1 VAKKTELL
9 YERPA
14 AFARR
19 RTTTMMLSRA
29 SVGFLLALSST
40 GCHHPD
46 GPHKFRMSGVSVT
59 GTGDFEAKP
68 DIARITVGCE
78 SQAPS
83 AAEAT
88 QATTTKIA
96 AIIAAIKQA
105 GVQDKDVQTAQLSVY
120 SEQVA
125 PPPYP
130 PSPMPAAAPGKGA
143 ASSSLPVPPP
153 LPQFFYRA
161 TNTVSVTIR
170 QLDRAGAIVGAAF
183 AAGANQAGG
192 IQFDVENH
200 QPLEDQARAKA
211 VLDATHRAQELARLT
226 NVKLG
231 RILSV
236 TEGSGPDL
244 GPQPMYAAKAASFRS
259 EGSVT
264 PVEGGQIKVTYVVQ
278 VVYALGD

>member
-1 VAKKTELL
+1 VAKKTKLL

-29 SVGFLLALSST
+29 SVGFLLALAAT

-59 GTGDFEAKP
+59 GTGEFEAKP
-68 DIARITVGCE
+68 DIAHITVGCE

-130 PSPMPAAAPGKGA
+130 PSPIPAAAPGKTA
-143 ASSSLPVPPP
+143 ASSVAVAPP

-170 QLDRAGAIVGAAF
+170 QLDRAGAVIGAAF

-236 TEGSGPDL
+236 TEGAVSD

-259 EGSVT
+259 EGNVT

>member
-1 VAKKTELL
+1 
-9 YERPA
+9 
-14 AFARR
+14 
-19 RTTTMMLSRA
+19 MMLSRA
-29 SVGFLLALSST
+29 SVSFLLALAAV

-46 GPHKFRMSGVSVT
+46 GPHKFRMSGSVT
-59 GTGDFEAKP
+59 GTGEFEAKP
-68 DIARITVGCE
+68 DIARITVGSE

-83 AAEAT
+83 AADAT

-105 GVQDKDVQTAQLSVY
+105 GVLDKDVQTAQLSVY

-143 ASSSLPVPPP
+143 TSSLPVPPP
-153 LPQFFYRA
+153 LPQFVYRA

-170 QLDRAGAIVGAAF
+170 QLDRAGAIIGAAF
-183 AAGANQAGG
+183 TAGANQAGG

-244 GPQPMYAAKAASFRS
+244 GPQPMYAAKAASFRT
-259 EGSVT
+259 EGNVT